1 MNRREYLLALA
12 QEQDVAKAQ
21 MREAKARHDR
31 LREELRFVV
40 SVPNYRPSRDND
52 WSKRLEA
59 NFRSRNVTA
68 R

>member
-40 SVPNYRPSRDND
+40 SVPNYRPSRDG
-52 WSKRLEA
+52 WAKLLEA